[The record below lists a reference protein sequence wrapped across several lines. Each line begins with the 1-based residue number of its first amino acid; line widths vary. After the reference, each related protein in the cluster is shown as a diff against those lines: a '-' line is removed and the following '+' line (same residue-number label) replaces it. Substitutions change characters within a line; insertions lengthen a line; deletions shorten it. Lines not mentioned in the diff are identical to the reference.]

1 VKFEKL
7 KAIYIGGRVSSPRYF
22 VDSILFSF
30 FFFNFSI
37 CQGSLLLD
45 VIIINSFLK
54 KIKFIHL
61 WKRRKKLR
69 TIFLFILE
77 KFKLYYYNIVIPFE
91 SIENFNIYCIH
102 DIRLQILV
110 IVTILLRV
118 LSNRLSVLLE
128 IHIFKVSK

>member
-1 VKFEKL
+1 
-7 KAIYIGGRVSSPRYF
+7 
-22 VDSILFSF
+22 
-30 FFFNFSI
+30 
-37 CQGSLLLD
+37 LLLD